1 MARKHVFVGNWGI
14 RRVRYFFAQAKNMDG
29 VGQLVQSLVLP
40 VSYPAVNSRYTFLS
54 LGLFSHGLALNLC
67 LFLIE
72 KPSFLWACRSM
83 PKNHLSLKCDLLSGE
98 ATLSIYLH
106 FDTFTSTKK
115 LHKLF
120 AGLQANDWKRHIS
133 HTSSSPARLWLL
145 ERPKCHTKARRKP
158 SLVASLLAISETEE
172 VDGRSVH
179 LGIFQLFGGRNL
191 ALIFVASLRNK
202 YIELP
207 NL

>member
-1 MARKHVFVGNWGI
+1 
-14 RRVRYFFAQAKNMDG
+14 MDG

-83 PKNHLSLKCDLLSGE
+83 PKNHLSLKCDVLSGE

-133 HTSSSPARLWLL
+133 HTSILLPARLWLL
-145 ERPKCHTKARRKP
+145 EGPKCHTNARRKP
-158 SLVASLLAISETEE
+158 SLVASLLAGWKRRKWMDSAFTWNL
-172 VDGRSVH
+172 SA
-179 LGIFQLFGGRNL
+179 FFGEKWPPLIL
-191 ALIFVASLRNK
+191 AILRKN
-202 YIELP
+202 IELP

>member
-29 VGQLVQSLVLP
+29 VGQLVESLVLP

-72 KPSFLWACRSM
+72 KL
-83 PKNHLSLKCDLLSGE
+83 PKNHLSLKCDVLSGE

-115 LHKLF
+115 IHKLF
-120 AGLQANDWKRHIS
+120 ASLQANDWKRHIS
-133 HTSSSPARLWLL
+133 HTSILLPPRLWLL
-145 ERPKCHTKARRKP
+145 EGPKCHTKARRKP